1 MRSVV
6 DAAIGQRRFTAR
18 LFVAFAVLSLAL
30 AGVGV
35 YGLIAQSV
43 AYRRREIGLRM
54 ALGADPNAVL
64 RLIVRDAMTLG
75 ATGVGL
81 GLVLSLVLTRLLESQ
96 LFGVAS
102 RDPVV
107 FGAIAPVL
115 LIVAAAASYLP
126 GREASRLNPVTALQS
141 D

>member
-1 MRSVV
+1 M
-6 DAAIGQRRFTAR
+6 
-18 LFVAFAVLSLAL
+18 FVAFAVLSLRL

-64 RLIVRDAMTLG
+64 RLIVRDAMTLAAAG
-75 ATGVGL
+75 IGL
-81 GLVLSLVLTRLLESQ
+81 GLMLSLVLTRLFESQ
-96 LFGVAS
+96 LFKVSASDPMVLVAI
-102 RDPVV
+102 
-107 FGAIAPVL
+107 GPVL

-141 D
+141 E